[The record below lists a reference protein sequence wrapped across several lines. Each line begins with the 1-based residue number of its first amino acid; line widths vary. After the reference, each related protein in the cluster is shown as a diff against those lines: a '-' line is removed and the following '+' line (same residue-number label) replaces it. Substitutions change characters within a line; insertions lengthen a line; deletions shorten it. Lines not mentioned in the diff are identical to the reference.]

1 MGSLSPWQGA
11 GPVLPPPSGSQKT
24 RGDFRKKSLVSRGS
38 PPGRVGAGG
47 VLGACPNPKKG
58 LRVRAGTPKPRCCCR
73 RLGWGRWASPPLLP
87 QKGSDVL
94 LLGTAG
100 AFWSKS
106 RDFGTSSCI
115 WGSGAA
121 GGLPTCP
128 AFRLG
133 CARGQ
138 YGTAGGSLG
147 SGCGALR
154 ARNVPAGTAASPPRW
169 HRGRIQAGARPGSQ
183 GVINEL
189 MQPRY
194 CVISSTQS
202 TPCASS
208 CCYRSLNVAPGG
220 TFGTGTGLGCWG
232 CPGGGCS
239 PVTDPVAGCICWGK
253 GSDPPQCCKSPA

>member
-1 MGSLSPWQGA
+1 MSCCWALPVFFGPKAVILGHPRAFGGPGLRAGCPRAQLSAWGVRGA
-11 GPVLPPPSGSQKT
+11 STAPLGGHWGQAVGLCGHEMSPLGQQRPPPS
-24 RGDFRKKSLVSRGS
+24 
-38 PPGRVGAGG
+38 
-47 VLGACPNPKKG
+47 
-58 LRVRAGTPKPRCCCR
+58 
-73 RLGWGRWASPPLLP
+73 
-87 QKGSDVL
+87 
-94 LLGTAG
+94 
-100 AFWSKS
+100 
-106 RDFGTSSCI
+106 
-115 WGSGAA
+115 
-121 GGLPTCP
+121 
-128 AFRLG
+128 
-133 CARGQ
+133 
-138 YGTAGGSLG
+138 
-147 SGCGALR
+147 
-154 ARNVPAGTAASPPRW
+154 W